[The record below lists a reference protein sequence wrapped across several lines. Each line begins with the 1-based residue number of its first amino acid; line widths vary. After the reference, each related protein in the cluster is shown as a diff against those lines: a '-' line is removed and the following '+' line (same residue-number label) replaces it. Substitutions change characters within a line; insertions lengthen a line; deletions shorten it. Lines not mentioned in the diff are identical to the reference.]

1 MPLAPTLI
9 MFAIYGQ
16 VALTIGLLF
25 VMGRRRIHALK
36 AEHTTMEQIALDSNA
51 WPADALKAANAFKNQ
66 FELPVLFYV
75 VCLLFIGFSRPDLFV
90 AVLAIAFVIT
100 RYAHA
105 LIHINSNHVRKRAQ
119 IFFAGVICVT
129 LMWAYLVFSHITLLI
144 KLA

>member
-9 MFAIYGQ
+9 MLAIYGQ

-25 VMGRRRIHALK
+25 VMGRRRIRALK
-36 AEHTTMEQIALDSNA
+36 EGHTTMDKIALNASA
-51 WPADALKAANAFKNQ
+51 WPDDCLKAANAYRNQ
-66 FELPVLFYV
+66 FEIPVLFYA

-90 AVLAIAFVIT
+90 AILAIAFVIT

-105 LIHINSNHVRKRAQ
+105 LIHINSNHVRKRAH
-119 IFFAGVICVT
+119 IFFIGVICVT
-129 LMWAYLVFSHITLLI
+129 LMWAYLIFSHITVLI